1 MDKGVPGLHDLRIE
15 DLRHSLEAR
24 LDPRMAAIER
34 SLIELRQDWRRL
46 DGRLWALLLLAVGGI
61 LTPIALRAV

>member
-24 LDPRMAAIER
+24 MAVIER
-34 SLIELRQDWRRL
+34 GLIELKQDWRRM
-46 DGRLWALLLLAVGGI
+46 DGRLWALLFLAVGGI